1 VIKFGKEE
9 KQIFGKCLKQ
19 GLKEI
24 KRYKKFGEWGRNSE
38 MKQYLIKKREN
49 H

>member
-24 KRYKKFGEWGRNSE
+24 KRNKKFGELR
-38 MKQYLIKKREN
+38 
-49 H
+49 